1 MTGGRR
7 EADQIPDMRG
17 RLVALSLVALFGVAV
32 SSMLAGPSAGEAAIA
47 STRVP
52 DLTNVRAELAV
63 ERLTGAGLC
72 VGRVKMHP
80 VLGRGRG
87 DVVVAQRPKPG
98 TRRVRLQSVDI
109 DVAVATK
116 AAPFTYATPP
126 GCPLPS

>member
-1 MTGGRR
+1 
-7 EADQIPDMRG
+7 
-17 RLVALSLVALFGVAV
+17 
-32 SSMLAGPSAGEAAIA
+32 MLAGPPAGEASIA
-47 STRVP
+47 STCVP
-52 DLTNVRAELAV
+52 DLSYFRADLAV

-80 VLGRGRG
+80 VLGSGRR

-98 TRRVRLQSVDI
+98 ASRVRLQSVDI

>member
-1 MTGGRR
+1 
-7 EADQIPDMRG
+7 MRG
-17 RLVALSLVALFGVAV
+17 RLVALSLVALFGIAV
-32 SSMLAGPSAGEAAIA
+32 SSMLAGPPAGEAAIA

-72 VGRVKMHP
+72 VGRVKMRP
-80 VLGRGRG
+80 VLASGRR
-87 DVVVAQRPKPG
+87 DVVVAQQPKPG
-98 TRRVRLQSVDI
+98 TSRARLQSVDI
-109 DVAVATK
+109 DVAVATR